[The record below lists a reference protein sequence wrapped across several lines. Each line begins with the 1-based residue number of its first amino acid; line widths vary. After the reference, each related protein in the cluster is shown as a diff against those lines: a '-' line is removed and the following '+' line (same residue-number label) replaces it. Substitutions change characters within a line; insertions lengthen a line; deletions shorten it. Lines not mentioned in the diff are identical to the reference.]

1 MARKSF
7 SRWTGMKVHHRDS
20 NAMAPFISTYLVGSF
35 KVTCR
40 FDHNVIIVE
49 CFLTGRDLLVNT
61 VARQQ

>member
-1 MARKSF
+1 
-7 SRWTGMKVHHRDS
+7 MKVHHRDS

>member
-1 MARKSF
+1 
-7 SRWTGMKVHHRDS
+7 MKVHHRDS
-20 NAMAPFISTYLVGSF
+20 NAMAPFISTYLGTF

-49 CFLTGRDLLVNT
+49 CFLAGRDLLVNT